1 MIFRASRNREKQ
13 RDAYLRIGQPQGSL
27 SLPDIEKFRGMGIFA
42 LARHK
47 DLLGFPI

>member
-27 SLPDIEKFRGMGIFA
+27 RLPDIERIQGDGYLCI
-42 LARHK
+42 
-47 DLLGFPI
+47 GQT